1 MSSNRATLKKVA
13 DALGLSVNTVSRA
26 LAGKDAVKES
36 TRQLIEKTA
45 ADMGYV
51 PNSMARS
58 LVLGKAMT
66 IGLVITNPSNPFYA
80 RLISAVEEQCRNHG
94 YSLLLFATEE
104 NPDNERSA
112 VQTLYRWGVDG
123 AIVVPSQQSVE
134 SWELLKRYDIPMVL
148 INRYLDGFDCDFV
161 GVDYEQGAYEATKA
175 LLQSDTQRRVYLL
188 EEDLEISTVRSRISG
203 YVRAMTEAGQGPERH
218 FVERVPT
225 TRLDSSTLPWDP
237 AAAYRA
243 ANDLMDKFTPG
254 SAILV
259 GNDYFALG
267 LYKALTEAGLRIP
280 EDIEVFG
287 YGNHPFSAY
296 MQPPLST
303 MALPA
308 EAIGSAAVALLIQ
321 RIDETASTE
330 EAAHIVKSAEMII
343 RDSTRPR
350 QNAAATS
357 GVVW

>member
-45 ADMGYV
+45 AEMGYV

-80 RLISAVEEQCRNHG
+80 RLISAVEERCRSHG

-123 AIVVPSQQSVE
+123 AIVVPSQQTAE
-134 SWELLKRYDIPMVL
+134 PWELLRKYGIPMVL
-148 INRYLDGFDCDFV
+148 INRFLEGFNWDFV
-161 GVDYEQGAYEATKA
+161 GVDHEQGAYEATRA
-175 LLQSDTQRRVYLL
+175 LLHTDSQRRVCLL
-188 EEDLEISTVRSRISG
+188 EEDLEISTVRSRTNG
-203 YVRAMTEAGQGPERH
+203 YARAMTEAGHGEEHQL
-218 FVERVPT
+218 VERVPT
-225 TRLDSSTLPWDP
+225 NRQDSSTLPWDP
-237 AAAYRA
+237 AAAYQAARA
-243 ANDLMDKFTPG
+243 LLQHFTPG
-254 SAILV
+254 SAVLV
-259 GNDYFALG
+259 GNDHFALG
-267 LYKALTEAGLRIP
+267 LYKALAEAGLRVP

-308 EAIGSAAVALLIQ
+308 ESIGASAVNLLIQ
-321 RIDETASTE
+321 RIDGTASSDE
-330 EAAHIVKSAEMII
+330 PAHIVKPAQMMLRE
-343 RDSTRPR
+343 STRVR
-350 QNAAATS
+350 QDAFVPAGTS
-357 GVVW
+357 E

>member
-13 DALGLSVNTVSRA
+13 DSLGLSVNTVSRA
-26 LAGKDAVKES
+26 LAGKDAVKDS
-36 TRQLIEKTA
+36 TRQLVEKTA

-66 IGLVITNPSNPFYA
+66 IGLVITNLSNPFYA
-80 RLISAVEEQCRNHG
+80 RLVSSIEEQCRNHG

-104 NPDNERSA
+104 NPVNERAA

-134 SWELLKRYDIPMVL
+134 SWELLKRYAIPMVL

-161 GVDYEQGAYEATKA
+161 GIDYEQGAYDATRH
-175 LLQSDTQRRVYLL
+175 LLQADAERQVFLL

-203 YVRAMTEAGQGPERH
+203 YARAMNEAGQGPERH
-218 FVERVPT
+218 LVQRVPT
-225 TRLDSSTLPWDP
+225 NKLDSSTPPWDP
-237 AAAYRA
+237 AAAYSA
-243 ANDLMDKFTPG
+243 AKDLMDQFVPG
-254 SAILV
+254 TAIMV
-259 GNDYFALG
+259 GNDHFTLG
-267 LYKALTEAGLRIP
+267 IYKALIEAGRRIP
-280 EDIEVFG
+280 KDIEVFG

-308 EAIGSAAVALLIQ
+308 ESIGFEAVNLLIQ
-321 RIDETASTE
+321 RIDGTTPSDDVF
-330 EAAHIVKSAEMII
+330 HIVKPTKMIL
-343 RDSTRPR
+343 RESTRQR
-350 QNAAATS
+350 SGTDASSGAAT
-357 GVVW
+357 

>member
-66 IGLVITNPSNPFYA
+66 IGLVITNPSNPFYS

-123 AIVVPSQQSVE
+123 AIVVPSQQSLE
-134 SWELLKRYDIPMVL
+134 SWELLKKYDIPMVL

-161 GVDYEQGAYEATKA
+161 GVDYEQGAYEATTA
-175 LLQSDTQRRVYLL
+175 LLQSDAQRRVYLL
-188 EEDLEISTVRSRISG
+188 EETWKSPLS
-203 YVRAMTEAGQGPERH
+203 GQG
-218 FVERVPT
+218 
-225 TRLDSSTLPWDP
+225 S
-237 AAAYRA
+237 
-243 ANDLMDKFTPG
+243 
-254 SAILV
+254 
-259 GNDYFALG
+259 
-267 LYKALTEAGLRIP
+267 
-280 EDIEVFG
+280 
-287 YGNHPFSAY
+287 
-296 MQPPLST
+296 
-303 MALPA
+303 
-308 EAIGSAAVALLIQ
+308 
-321 RIDETASTE
+321 
-330 EAAHIVKSAEMII
+330 
-343 RDSTRPR
+343 
-350 QNAAATS
+350 AATS
-357 GVVW
+357 GPCTRPARDRSGTLSRGFPPRGWTRVPFPGTGRGLSGSQGPYG

>member
-13 DALGLSVNTVSRA
+13 DSLGLSVNTVSRA

-80 RLISAVEEQCRNHG
+80 RLISSVEEQCRNHG

-104 NPDNERSA
+104 NPANERTA

-161 GVDYEQGAYEATKA
+161 GVDYEQGAYEATRQ
-175 LLQSDTQRRVYLL
+175 LLQANAERRVFLL

-218 FVERVPT
+218 LVQRVPT
-225 TRLDSSTLPWDP
+225 NRQDSSTLPWDP

-243 ANDLMDKFTPG
+243 ANDLMDQFVPG
-254 SAILV
+254 TAILV
-259 GNDYFALG
+259 GNDHFALG
-267 LYKALTEAGLRIP
+267 IYKALVEAGLRIP

-308 EAIGSAAVALLIQ
+308 EAIGSAAVALLMQ
-321 RIDETASTE
+321 RIDHTAPSDE
-330 EAAHIVKSAEMII
+330 VSHIVTPAEMIL
-343 RDSTRPR
+343 RESTRHLSG
-350 QNAAATS
+350 AGTSTGAAT
-357 GVVW
+357 